1 MQFHADGVGFCIP
14 SAYSSA
20 ILSCLEGKLGGCC
33 MPLRSGWTRIPTFA
47 YCFKNRRYSS
57 KTLKSMSPEA
67 TDTSA
72 VLPLIR

>member
-1 MQFHADGVGFCIP
+1 
-14 SAYSSA
+14 
-20 ILSCLEGKLGGCC
+20 
-33 MPLRSGWTRIPTFA
+33 MPLHSGWTRIPTFA